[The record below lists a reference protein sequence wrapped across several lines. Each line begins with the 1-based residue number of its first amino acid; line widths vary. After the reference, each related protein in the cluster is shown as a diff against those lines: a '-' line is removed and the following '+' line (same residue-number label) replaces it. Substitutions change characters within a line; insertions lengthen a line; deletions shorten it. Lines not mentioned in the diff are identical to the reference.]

1 MSSARARACEDAA
14 VADTHFEE
22 LVRDAL
28 DGLPDWVAPYLED
41 VVVQIEEHASPDQR
55 SLYGLYEG
63 IPLGRD
69 PTGFLPPSITIFREP
84 LVRDFGRDPDE
95 LARQVRITVV
105 HEIGHH
111 FGIDEDRLHTLGY
124 G

>member
-1 MSSARARACEDAA
+1 VAHPTFED
-14 VADTHFEE
+14 

-28 DGLPDWVAPYLED
+28 DGLPDWVEPYLED
-41 VVVQIEEHASPDQR
+41 VAIQIEEHSQPGQR

-63 IPLGRD
+63 IPLGGD
-69 PTGFLPPSITIFREP
+69 PTGFPPPSITIFREP
-84 LVRDFGRDPDE
+84 LVRDFGRDPAE

-111 FGIDEDRLHTLGY
+111 FGIDEERLRTLGY

>member
-1 MSSARARACEDAA
+1 
-14 VADTHFEE
+14 VTDTHFEE

-28 DGLPDWVAPYLED
+28 DGLPDWVLPYLDD
-41 VVVQIEEHASPDQR
+41 VVLQVEEHAPPDLR
-55 SLYGLYEG
+55 GLYGLYEG
-63 IPLGRD
+63 IPLGGD
-69 PTGFLPPSITIFREP
+69 PVGFPPPSITIFREP
-84 LVRDFGRDPDE
+84 LVRDFGGDPAE

-111 FGIDEDRLHTLGY
+111 FGIDDDRLGTLGY

>member
-1 MSSARARACEDAA
+1 MADA
-14 VADTHFEE
+14 HFEE

-28 DGLPDWVAPYLED
+28 DGLP
-41 VVVQIEEHASPDQR
+41 
-55 SLYGLYEG
+55 G
-63 IPLGRD
+63 LGRARTSTTSRAD
-69 PTGFLPPSITIFREP
+69 RGARRRPASATCTGCTRASRSAAIRPGSCRPRSRIFREP
-84 LVRDFGRDPDE
+84 LVRDFGRDPAE

-105 HEIGHH
+105 HEIAHH

>member
-1 MSSARARACEDAA
+1 VAHATFED
-14 VADTHFEE
+14 

-28 DGLPDWVAPYLED
+28 DGLPEWVTPYLDD
-41 VVVQIEEHASPDQR
+41 VVLQIEEHSQQGEEG
-55 SLYGLYEG
+55 LYGFYEG
-63 IPLGRD
+63 IPLGGD
-69 PTGFLPPSITIFREP
+69 PTGFPPPSITIFQEP
-84 LVRDFGRDPDE
+84 LERDFGSDPAE

-111 FGIDEDRLHTLGY
+111 FGIDDDRLGTLGY

>member
-28 DGLPDWVAPYLED
+28 DGLPDWVAPYLDD
-41 VVVQIEEHASPDQR
+41 VVVQIEEDASPDQR

-63 IPLGRD
+63 IPVGAD

>member
-1 MSSARARACEDAA
+1 
-14 VADTHFEE
+14 VADVDFEE

-28 DGLPDWVAPYLED
+28 DGLPDWVAPYLDD
-41 VVVQIEEHASPDQR
+41 VVLQIEEHARPGEGG
-55 SLYGLYEG
+55 LYGLYEG
-63 IPLGRD
+63 IPLGGD
-69 PTGFLPPSITIFREP
+69 PVGYPPPSITIFRAP
-84 LVRDFGRDPDE
+84 LVRDFGRDPAE

-111 FGIDEDRLHTLGY
+111 FGLDEERLRTLGY

>member
-1 MSSARARACEDAA
+1 MAHRSFED
-14 VADTHFEE
+14 

-28 DGLPDWVAPYLED
+28 DGLPDWVEPYLED
-41 VVVQIEEHASPDQR
+41 VAIQIEEHSQPGQR

-69 PTGFLPPSITIFREP
+69 PTGFPPPSITIFREP
-84 LVRDFGRDPDE
+84 LVRDFGRDPAE

-111 FGIDEDRLHTLGY
+111 FGIDEERLRSLGY

>member
-1 MSSARARACEDAA
+1 MADAS
-14 VADTHFEE
+14 FEE

-28 DGLPDWVAPYLED
+28 DGLPDWVVPYLED
-41 VVVQIEEHASPDQR
+41 VARADRGALADPGERD
-55 SLYGLYEG
+55 LYGLYEG
-63 IPLGRD
+63 IPARRRSDRRSPRPRSRSSASRSCATSGAI
-69 PTGFLPPSITIFREP
+69 PPQ
-84 LVRDFGRDPDE
+84 

-111 FGIDEDRLHTLGY
+111 FGIDEDRLRTLGY

>member
-1 MSSARARACEDAA
+1 
-14 VADTHFEE
+14 VAHANFEE

-28 DGLPDWVAPYLED
+28 DGLPEWVNPYLED
-41 VVVQIEEHASPDQR
+41 VVLQIEEHAPPEER
-55 SLYGLYEG
+55 GLYGLYEG
-63 IPLGRD
+63 IPLGGD
-69 PTGFLPPSITIFREP
+69 PTGWPPPSITIFREP
-84 LVRDFGRDPDE
+84 LVRDFGHDPVE

-111 FGIDEDRLHTLGY
+111 FGIDDDRLHTLGY

>member
-1 MSSARARACEDAA
+1 MRPWPHPTFED
-14 VADTHFEE
+14 
-22 LVRDAL
+22 LVQDAL

-41 VVVQIEEHASPDQR
+41 VVAADRGALAARSAQPLRRCTSASR
-55 SLYGLYEG
+55 SAA
-63 IPLGRD
+63 I
-69 PTGFLPPSITIFREP
+69 PTGFPPPSITIFREP
-84 LVRDFGRDPDE
+84 LVRDFGRDPAE

-111 FGIDEDRLHTLGY
+111 FGIDEERLRTLGY

>member
-1 MSSARARACEDAA
+1 
-14 VADTHFEE
+14 VADRDFEE

-28 DGLPDWVAPYLED
+28 DGLPEWVVPYLD
-41 VVVQIEEHASPDQR
+41 DLVLQIEERSLPGRR

-63 IPLGRD
+63 VPLGGD
-69 PTGFLPPSITIFREP
+69 PTGVPPPSITIFREP
-84 LVRDFGRDPDE
+84 LVRDFGEDREE

-111 FGIDEDRLHTLGY
+111 FGIDEDRLRTLGY

>member
-1 MSSARARACEDAA
+1 
-14 VADTHFEE
+14 VADAHFEE

-28 DGLPDWVAPYLED
+28 DGLPDWVAPYLDD
-41 VVVQIEEHASPDQR
+41 VVLQIEEHAPPGER
-55 SLYGLYEG
+55 GLYGLYEG
-63 IPLGRD
+63 IPLGGD
-69 PTGFLPPSITIFREP
+69 PVGHPPPSITIFRAP
-84 LVRDFGRDPDE
+84 LVRDFGRDPVE

-111 FGIDEDRLHTLGY
+111 FGLDEDRLRTLGY